1 LCIKITPISANKLA
15 GVLVAL
21 IEFTHVY
28 KSYDKNYILRDLSF
42 NIYKGEFVFITGP
55 SGAGKTTTMKM
66 VIAME
71 KPTHGQINVFNEDI
85 SAIQPKQI
93 PFLRRKIG
101 FVFQDFKLLLNRTV
115 FQNVA
120 LGLEISGVSGS
131 IITKNVT
138 EILKAV
144 ELYQTK
150 DEYPL
155 CLSGGEQQRVAI
167 ARALVQNPSVLIA
180 DEPTGNLDFETASII
195 IDILKSFNNKGT
207 TMIIATHDKT
217 LIELGR
223 ARVIDITKN

>member
-1 LCIKITPISANKLA
+1 M
-15 GVLVAL
+15 
-21 IEFTHVY
+21 IEFAHVY

-42 NIYKGEFVFITGP
+42 NIYKGEFVFVTGP

-131 IITKNVT
+131 IITKNVM

-144 ELYQTK
+144 ELYQKK

-155 CLSGGEQQRVAI
+155 SLSGGEQQRVAI

-195 IDILKSFNNKGT
+195 IDILKLFNNKGT

>member
-1 LCIKITPISANKLA
+1 M
-15 GVLVAL
+15 

-85 SAIQPKQI
+85 SAIKPKQI

-101 FVFQDFKLLLNRTV
+101 FVFQDFKLLINRTV

-155 CLSGGEQQRVAI
+155 SLSGGEQQRVAI

>member
-1 LCIKITPISANKLA
+1 M
-15 GVLVAL
+15 
-21 IEFTHVY
+21 HVY

-85 SAIQPKQI
+85 SAIHPKQI

-101 FVFQDFKLLLNRTV
+101 FVFQDFKLLVNRTV

-131 IITKNVT
+131 IIAKNVT

-144 ELYQTK
+144 ELYQKK

-155 CLSGGEQQRVAI
+155 SLSGGEQQRVAI

>member
-1 LCIKITPISANKLA
+1 M
-15 GVLVAL
+15 
-21 IEFTHVY
+21 HVY

-85 SAIQPKQI
+85 SAIHPKQI

-101 FVFQDFKLLLNRTV
+101 FVFQDFKLLINRTV

-131 IITKNVT
+131 IIAKNVAD
-138 EILKAV
+138 ILKAV
-144 ELYQTK
+144 ELYQK
-150 DEYPL
+150 RDEYPL
-155 CLSGGEQQRVAI
+155 SLSGGEQQRVAI

>member
-1 LCIKITPISANKLA
+1 
-15 GVLVAL
+15 
-21 IEFTHVY
+21 
-28 KSYDKNYILRDLSF
+28 
-42 NIYKGEFVFITGP
+42 
-55 SGAGKTTTMKM
+55 MKM

-101 FVFQDFKLLLNRTV
+101 FVFQDFKLLINRTV

-155 CLSGGEQQRVAI
+155 SLSGGEQQRVAI

>member
-1 LCIKITPISANKLA
+1 M
-15 GVLVAL
+15 
-21 IEFTHVY
+21 IEFAHVY

-101 FVFQDFKLLLNRTV
+101 FVFQDFKLLLNRTI

-144 ELYQTK
+144 ELYQKK

-155 CLSGGEQQRVAI
+155 SLSGGEQQRVAI

>member
-1 LCIKITPISANKLA
+1 M
-15 GVLVAL
+15 
-21 IEFTHVY
+21 IEFAHVY

-144 ELYQTK
+144 ELYQKK

-155 CLSGGEQQRVAI
+155 SLSGGEQQRVAI